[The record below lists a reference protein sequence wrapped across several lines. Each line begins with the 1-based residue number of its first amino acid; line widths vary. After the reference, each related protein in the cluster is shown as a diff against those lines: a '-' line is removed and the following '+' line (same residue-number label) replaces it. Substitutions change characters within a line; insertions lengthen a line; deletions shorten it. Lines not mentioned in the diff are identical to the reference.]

1 MLGTSY
7 SDYVIAKTEQNKR
20 MPSDY
25 TWNNVEHCGQG
36 AKSQGSVIQ
45 KGLSSEGGGSVEVYN
60 TKPIHLWTTQKT
72 HLSIYPPA
80 TPGSMKASPNLM
92 SWALYEEHHYW
103 QTKEVLAS
111 S

>member
-72 HLSIYPPA
+72 HLSIP
-80 TPGSMKASPNLM
+80 TSNSRIHESFSKSD
-92 SWALYEEHHYW
+92 
-103 QTKEVLAS
+103 VLGII
-111 S
+111 